1 MALFRTNIWIEYYAR
16 ELTEV
21 TFEANS
27 QAEAD
32 AMVADDDIDVVDYID
47 TIDYYTG
54 DATGYTEVDEDA
66 TAEYVEGSLPQP
78 PLLRR
83 KSKSN

>member
-47 TIDYYTG
+47 TIDYCIG
-54 DATGYTEVDEDA
+54 DSTDYTEIDGDSI
-66 TAEYVEGSLPQP
+66 AEHIEGNLTQ